1 MKFDFEEKLDKK
13 KMKDIDSA
21 HAKKVLIVAGAVFI
35 AAFFIFKNVY
45 IVDQGEKAVVTN
57 FGEISSTW
65 DAGLHFKI
73 PFVQSV
79 KRYSV
84 RVQKSVFGAIKG
96 GDEQVLSAYSND
108 QQIIESYAIS
118 ITWNYDPTRIEDVYR
133 HFGTSDDNS
142 VFETVVS
149 PTIQQTSKALFG
161 QFTAQT
167 IVQDRAKL
175 DTALEQKI
183 KEQLQKYPINLISV
197 QIVDINFSKS
207 YESVIEQTAQK
218 KQEIEKAR
226 NELKRIEI
234 ESQQQVARAEAANK
248 ATKLKA
254 DAEAYLISVRAK
266 AESDAIKLKAEALK
280 ANPELVQLNIAEKW
294 NGTVPQ
300 TVVTSNGNG
309 GSVLPLLN
317 LNSK

>member
-1 MKFDFEEKLDKK
+1 M
-13 KMKDIDSA
+13 
-21 HAKKVLIVAGAVFI
+21 
-35 AAFFIFKNVY
+35 
-45 IVDQGEKAVVTN
+45 
-57 FGEISSTW
+57 
-65 DAGLHFKI
+65 
-73 PFVQSV
+73 
-79 KRYSV
+79 
-84 RVQKSVFGAIKG
+84 
-96 GDEQVLSAYSND
+96 
-108 QQIIESYAIS
+108 
-118 ITWNYDPTRIEDVYR
+118 
-133 HFGTSDDNS
+133 
-142 VFETVVS
+142 
-149 PTIQQTSKALFG
+149 
-161 QFTAQT
+161 
-167 IVQDRAKL
+167 QDRAKL

-207 YESVIEQTAQK
+207 YENVIEQTAQK

-248 ATKLKA
+248 ATKLTA
-254 DAEAYLISVRAK
+254 DAEAYQISVRAK